1 MRVHSWLHQQLRFQ
15 RDPRFLPATGLSPQQ
30 KLLPKS
36 HHHVTHSFT
45 DIFSLLTAVSAFAR
59 SINAEFLIRVAH
71 SNRILANTILM
82 LLSFMLLAMSLA
94 NSLSIEGLYWCIIAC
109 ICHGFAQAFGE
120 ATIMGYLKGL
130 PSEMVQ
136 TFGSGTGLSG
146 FTGVLTVLF
155 LQALGISQG
164 RVRILKS

>member
-1 MRVHSWLHQQLRFQ
+1 
-15 RDPRFLPATGLSPQQ
+15 
-30 KLLPKS
+30 
-36 HHHVTHSFT
+36 
-45 DIFSLLTAVSAFAR
+45 
-59 SINAEFLIRVAH
+59 
-71 SNRILANTILM
+71 M

-94 NSLSIEGLYWCIIAC
+94 NHLSIEGLYWCIIAC

-164 RVRILKS
+164 KVSDILFLKMLFLGIFNPGSLSNPLLPGFFLD

>member
-1 MRVHSWLHQQLRFQ
+1 
-15 RDPRFLPATGLSPQQ
+15 
-30 KLLPKS
+30 
-36 HHHVTHSFT
+36 
-45 DIFSLLTAVSAFAR
+45 
-59 SINAEFLIRVAH
+59 
-71 SNRILANTILM
+71 M

-94 NSLSIEGLYWCIIAC
+94 NYLSIEGLYWCIIAC
-109 ICHGFAQAFGE
+109 VFHGFAQAFGE

-164 RVRILKS
+164 KVSKLFFLTHIFLGIFDPGNPRDPLLPGFFMD